1 MKERER
7 EGGREGGR
15 ERHDITLQTNLISL
29 SKSSTFPSILGKAEL
44 PIIGISV
51 T

>member
-1 MKERER
+1 MKER
-7 EGGREGGR
+7 EGGREG